1 MDKGIMTKS
10 LQSWAVVNARTEGFH
25 QGKEESMSNAEELTM
40 LDKAT
45 TAWIEW
51 AKANNIDATNTQQET
66 YHLMREAFEDG
77 YLKGFVKR
85 LTEGA

>member
-10 LQSWAVVNARTEGFH
+10 LQSWAVVNARTTGFYK
-25 QGKEESMSNAEELTM
+25 GKDESMSNAEELTM

-45 TAWIEW
+45 TAWLEW
-51 AKANNIDATNTQQET
+51 AKTNNIDATNTQQET

>member
-1 MDKGIMTKS
+1 MGKTLSNLKIWASMSAGFKKG
-10 LQSWAVVNARTEGFH
+10 ND
-25 QGKEESMSNAEELTM
+25 MSNAEELTM

-85 LTEGA
+85 ISEGA